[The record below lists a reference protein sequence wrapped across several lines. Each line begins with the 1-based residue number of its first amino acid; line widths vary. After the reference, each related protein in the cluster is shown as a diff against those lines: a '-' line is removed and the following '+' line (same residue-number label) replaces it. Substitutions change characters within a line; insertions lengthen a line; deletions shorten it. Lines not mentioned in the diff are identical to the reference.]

1 MKTTKEDDDD
11 DTGMIWITKE
21 CLSHAHNSTI
31 SWYPGGI
38 QRHLDSSFKI
48 N

>member
-11 DTGMIWITKE
+11 GMIWITKG
-21 CLSHAHNSTI
+21 CLSYAHNSTI

-38 QRHLDSSFKI
+38 RHSKLI
-48 N
+48 EI